1 MQGMIQMTEHKS
13 LLIIAANVRR
23 IRQSYGWTQVDFAE
37 VLNKP
42 QSRISE
48 IENARFPIS
57 TDIIDEIC
65 DALDV
70 DQAALLTPV
79 PEEPAKKTSA

>member
-1 MQGMIQMTEHKS
+1 MAEKKA
-13 LLIIAANVRR
+13 LEIIAANVRR
-23 IRQSYGWTQVDFAE
+23 IRQSYGWTQIDFSD

-65 DALDV
+65 DALEI
-70 DQAALLTPV
+70 DQITLLTPV
-79 PEEPAKKTSA
+79 QQEPAKKTSA